1 VLVGSGSSGRRLEAM
16 VERPQGQLGW
26 RDYMRKRSILLVVGA
41 AALVASLIVGPAAT
55 AKTEAVAA
63 GTVIIGHDQEP
74 VTLNNL
80 ITEGNAYTTSLV
92 TNTVLAT
99 ASVYNQNAKLVPYLV
114 TAPPKIVKANPLTV
128 TFTYKA
134 NAKWSDGRQITGND
148 FLQTYRTIMNPNWD
162 ITSRDGWQD
171 IASVKV
177 KGKTVTVTWK
187 KGKAYAAWDALV
199 ATSPYP
205 AHKMAGQNFNDLYR
219 NSIDVASGPF
229 RFVSW
234 QKGTQLV
241 LARNAAFN
249 AGPKAKVDRVVF
261 RYIPSTPSL
270 FQALQSGEIQVTE
283 PQPQLQIVDIRKN
296 SRFKVQSGPGYF
308 WEHMDIQ
315 FGPKGHPAL
324 KQAYVR
330 QAIITGINRNQ
341 IKQALYVSPGLVANA
356 KDLPV
361 LQSHIFKPFEE
372 NYQPNWARW
381 SFSQKKV
388 IAMLKAKGCTG
399 GPNAP
404 SASNNDVWTCP
415 NVGKLSFRF
424 TTTSG
429 NQLRALTFEIA
440 QKQLKSVGIELVPRF
455 GPAGT
460 VFGQVLPSGDW
471 DIFMFT
477 WLGGPTSSATS
488 FGLYGCGGDQNYMN
502 YCNRKASN
510 LLQKAQFTPDPAAR
524 AKLLNAAEK
533 ILANDVM
540 SVPMYVRP
548 GFLINSN
555 NVKGPVLNPTQQGS
569 TWNVE
574 GWTVG

>member
-1 VLVGSGSSGRRLEAM
+1 
-16 VERPQGQLGW
+16 
-26 RDYMRKRSILLVVGA
+26 MRKRSILLVVGA

-55 AKTEAVAA
+55 AKTDAASA

-74 VTLNNL
+74 VTLNFY
-80 ITEGNAYTTSLV
+80 ITEGNAYTTSLAM
-92 TNTVLAT
+92 NPVLAS
-99 ASVYNQNAKLVPYLV
+99 ASVYNQNAKLTPFLV
-114 TAPPKIVKANPLTV
+114 DGAPKIVKSNPLTV
-128 TFTYKA
+128 SFKYKA
-134 NAKWSDGRQITGND
+134 TAKWSDGRQITGAD
-148 FLQTYRTIMNPNWD
+148 FMATYRTIMNPNFD
-162 ITSRDGWQD
+162 ITSREGWED
-171 IASVKV
+171 IARVIV
-177 KGKTVTVTWK
+177 KGKSVTVIWK

-199 ATSPYP
+199 ATSPMP
-205 AHKMAGQNFNDLYR
+205 AHKVAGQNFNDLWR
-219 NSIDVASGPF
+219 STIDVASGPF
-229 RFVSW
+229 KFVSW

-241 LARNAAFN
+241 LQKNTAFT

-270 FQALQSGEIQVTE
+270 FQALQSGEITVTE

-296 SRFKVQSGPGYF
+296 SKFKVQSGPGYF

-341 IKQALYVSPGLVANA
+341 IKQALYVSPGLVGNA

-404 SASNNDVWTCP
+404 SANNSAVWSCP

-502 YCNRKASN
+502 YCNKKASA

-524 AKLLNAAEK
+524 AKLLNEAEGK
-533 ILANDVM
+533 YLSNDVM

-548 GFLINSN
+548 GFLINASS
-555 NVKGPVLNPTQQGS
+555 VKGPILNPTQQGS
-569 TWNVE
+569 TWNAQ

>member
-1 VLVGSGSSGRRLEAM
+1 MEG
-16 VERPQGQLGW
+16 
-26 RDYMRKRSILLVVGA
+26 YMRKRSMLLVAGA
-41 AALVASLIVGPAAT
+41 VALVASLIVGPAAT
-55 AKTEAVAA
+55 AKSERQSA

-74 VTLNNL
+74 VTLNFY
-80 ITEGNAYTTSLV
+80 ITEGNAYTTSLAM
-92 TNTVLAT
+92 NPVLAS
-99 ASVYNQNAKLVPYLV
+99 ASVYNQNAKLTPYLV
-114 TAPPKIVKANPLTV
+114 DGAPKITKSNPLTV
-128 TFTYKA
+128 TFKYKA
-134 NAKWSDGRQITGND
+134 NAKWSDGKQITGAD
-148 FLQTYRTIMNPNWD
+148 FRATYNTYMNPNFD
-162 ITSRDGWQD
+162 ITSREGWED
-171 IASVKV
+171 IQSIRV
-177 KGKTVTVTWK
+177 KGKQVTVVWK
-187 KGKAYAAWDALV
+187 KGKSYAAWDALV
-199 ATSPYP
+199 ATSPMP
-205 AHKMAGQNFNDLYR
+205 AHKVAGQNFNDLWR
-219 NSIDVASGPF
+219 NSIDIASGPF

-241 LARNAAFN
+241 LAKNNAFT

-270 FQALQSGEIQVTE
+270 FQALNSGEIQVTE

-296 SRFKVQSGPGYF
+296 ASKFKVQSGPGYF

-324 KQAYVR
+324 KQKYIR
-330 QAIITGINRNQ
+330 QAIITGINRTQ
-341 IKQALYVSPGLVANA
+341 IKQALYVSPGLVGNA

-361 LQSHIFKPFEE
+361 LQSHIYKPFEE
-372 NYQPNWARW
+372 PYTPHWGRYKFGQA
-381 SFSQKKV
+381 KV
-388 IAMLKAKGCTG
+388 ISMLKAKNCTG
-399 GPNAP
+399 GPDKA
-404 SASNNDVWTCP
+404 SASNDKVWSCP

-424 TTTSG
+424 VTTSG

-502 YCNRKASN
+502 YCNKKSSN

-524 AKLLNAAEK
+524 AKLLNQAEK
-533 ILANDVM
+533 ILADDVM

-548 GFLINSN
+548 GFLINST

-569 TWNVE
+569 TWNAE
-574 GWTVG
+574 TWTVS

>member
-1 VLVGSGSSGRRLEAM
+1 
-16 VERPQGQLGW
+16 
-26 RDYMRKRSILLVVGA
+26 MRKRSILLLAGA

-55 AKTEAVAA
+55 AKPERQAA
-63 GTVIIGHDQEP
+63 GTVVIGHDQEP

-92 TNTVLAT
+92 TNTVLASG
-99 ASVYNQNAKLVPYLV
+99 AIYNQKATLVPELFE
-114 TAPPKIVKANPLTV
+114 APAKIVKSNPLTV
-128 TFTYKA
+128 SFKFKA
-134 NAKWSDGRQITGND
+134 TATWSDGKPLTGAD
-148 FLQTYRTIMNPNWD
+148 FLATYRTIMNPNWD
-162 ITSRDGWQD
+162 ITSREGWED
-171 IASVKV
+171 IASIKV
-177 KGKTVTVTWK
+177 KGKAVTVVWK

-199 ATSPYP
+199 STNVYP
-205 AHKMAGQNFNDLYR
+205 AHKMAGQNFNELFR
-219 NSIDVASGPF
+219 SGIDVSSGPF
-229 RFVSW
+229 KFVSW

-241 LARNAAFN
+241 LQKNTAYKATT
-249 AGPKAKVDRVVF
+249 PAKVDRVVF

-296 SRFKVQSGPGYF
+296 SKFKVQSGPGYF

-324 KQAYVR
+324 KQAFVR
-330 QAIITGINRNQ
+330 QALITGINRNQ

-361 LQSHIFKPFEE
+361 LQSHIFKPFEQY
-372 NYQPNWARW
+372 YQPNWKKW
-381 SFSQKKV
+381 GFSQKKV
-388 IAMLKAKGCTG
+388 ISILKGKGCTG
-399 GPNAP
+399 GPDTP
-404 SASNNDVWTCP
+404 SANNSAIWSCP
-415 NVGKLSFRF
+415 GVGKLSFRF

-440 QKQLKSVGIELVPRF
+440 QKQLKSVGIELLPRF

-477 WLGGPTSSATS
+477 WLGGPTSSSTS
-488 FGLYGCGGDQNYMN
+488 FTTYGCGGDQNYMN
-502 YCNRKASN
+502 YCNKQVSN
-510 LLQKAQFTPDPAAR
+510 LMNKARFTPDPATR
-524 AKLLNAAEK
+524 AKLLNQAEV
-533 ILANDVM
+533 IMVNDVP

-548 GFLINSN
+548 GFLINAASI
-555 NVKGPVLNPTQQGS
+555 KGPVLNPTQQGS
-569 TWNVE
+569 TWNSST
-574 GWTVG
+574 WQVG

>member
-1 VLVGSGSSGRRLEAM
+1 MEG
-16 VERPQGQLGW
+16 
-26 RDYMRKRSILLVVGA
+26 YMRKRSMLLVAGA
-41 AALVASLIVGPAAT
+41 VALVASLIVGPAAT
-55 AKTEAVAA
+55 AKSERQSA

-74 VTLNNL
+74 VTLNFY
-80 ITEGNAYTTSLV
+80 ITEGNAYTTSLAM
-92 TNTVLAT
+92 NPVLAS
-99 ASVYNQNAKLVPYLV
+99 ASVYNQNAKLTPYLV
-114 TAPPKIVKANPLTV
+114 DGAPKITKSNPLTV
-128 TFTYKA
+128 TFKYKA
-134 NAKWSDGRQITGND
+134 NAKWSDGKQITGAD
-148 FLQTYRTIMNPNWD
+148 FRATYNTYMNPNFD
-162 ITSRDGWQD
+162 ITSREGWED
-171 IASVKV
+171 IQSIRV
-177 KGKTVTVTWK
+177 KGKQVTVVWK
-187 KGKAYAAWDALV
+187 KGKSYAAWDALV
-199 ATSPYP
+199 ATSPMP
-205 AHKMAGQNFNDLYR
+205 AHKVAGQNFNDLWR
-219 NSIDVASGPF
+219 NSIDIASGPF

-241 LARNAAFN
+241 LAKNNAFT

-270 FQALQSGEIQVTE
+270 FQALNSGEIQVTE

-296 SRFKVQSGPGYF
+296 ASKFKVQSGPGYF

-324 KQAYVR
+324 KQKYIR
-330 QAIITGINRNQ
+330 QAIITGINRTQ
-341 IKQALYVSPGLVANA
+341 IKQALYVSPGLVGNA

-361 LQSHIFKPFEE
+361 LQSHIYKPFEE
-372 NYQPNWARW
+372 PYTPHWGRYKFGQA
-381 SFSQKKV
+381 KV
-388 IAMLKAKGCTG
+388 ISMLKAKNCTG
-399 GPNAP
+399 GPDKA
-404 SASNNDVWTCP
+404 SASNDKVWSCP

-424 TTTSG
+424 VTTSG

-502 YCNRKASN
+502 YCNKKSSN

-524 AKLLNAAEK
+524 AKLLNQAEK
-533 ILANDVM
+533 ILADDVM

-548 GFLINSN
+548 GFLINST

-569 TWNVE
+569 TWNALS
-574 GWTVG
+574 WTVS

>member
-1 VLVGSGSSGRRLEAM
+1 
-16 VERPQGQLGW
+16 
-26 RDYMRKRSILLVVGA
+26 MRKRSILLVVGA

-55 AKTEAVAA
+55 AKTDAASA
-63 GTVIIGHDQEP
+63 GTVVIGHDQEP
-74 VTLNNL
+74 VTLNTY
-80 ITEGNAYTTSLV
+80 ITEGNAYTTALAM
-92 TNTVLAT
+92 NPVLAS
-99 ASVYNQNAKLVPYLV
+99 ASVYDQNAKLVPLLV
-114 TAPPKIVKANPLTV
+114 DAAPKIVKSNPLTV
-128 TFTYKA
+128 SFKYK
-134 NAKWSDGRQITGND
+134 NTAKWSDGRQLTGAD
-148 FLQTYRTIMNPNWD
+148 FVATYRTIMNPNFD
-162 ITSRDGWQD
+162 ITSREGWQD
-171 IASVKV
+171 IASVKA
-177 KGKTVTVTWK
+177 KGKSVVVVWK

-199 ATSPYP
+199 ATSPMP
-205 AHKMAGQNFNDLYR
+205 AHKVAGQNFNDLWR

-229 RFVSW
+229 KFVSW

-241 LARNAAFN
+241 LQKNTAYN
-249 AGPKAKVDRVVF
+249 AGPKAKVDRVIF

-270 FQALQSGEIQVTE
+270 FQALSSGEIQVTE

-296 SRFKVQSGPGYF
+296 SKFKVQSGPGYF

-341 IKQALYVSPGLVANA
+341 IKQALYVSPGLVGNA

-361 LQSHIFKPFEE
+361 LQSHIFKPFET
-372 NYQPNWARW
+372 NYQPNWNKW

-388 IAMLKAKGCTG
+388 ISMLKAKGCTG
-399 GPNAP
+399 GPSAP
-404 SASNNDVWTCP
+404 SANNSAIWSCP

-455 GPAGT
+455 GPSGT

-488 FGLYGCGGDQNYMN
+488 FSLYGCGGDQNYMN
-502 YCNRKASN
+502 YCNKKASA

-524 AKLLNAAEK
+524 AKLLNEAESK
-533 ILANDVM
+533 YLSTDVM

-548 GFLINSN
+548 GFLINSTS
-555 NVKGPVLNPTQQGS
+555 VKGPVLNPTQQGS
-569 TWNVE
+569 TWNAQ

>member
-1 VLVGSGSSGRRLEAM
+1 
-16 VERPQGQLGW
+16 
-26 RDYMRKRSILLVVGA
+26 
-41 AALVASLIVGPAAT
+41 
-55 AKTEAVAA
+55 
-63 GTVIIGHDQEP
+63 
-74 VTLNNL
+74 
-80 ITEGNAYTTSLV
+80 
-92 TNTVLAT
+92 
-99 ASVYNQNAKLVPYLV
+99 
-114 TAPPKIVKANPLTV
+114 
-128 TFTYKA
+128 
-134 NAKWSDGRQITGND
+134 
-148 FLQTYRTIMNPNWD
+148 
-162 ITSRDGWQD
+162 
-171 IASVKV
+171 
-177 KGKTVTVTWK
+177 VTWK

-219 NSIDVASGPF
+219 NSIDVSSGPF
-229 RFVSW
+229 KFVSW

-241 LARNAAFN
+241 LAKNTAFS

-324 KQAYVR
+324 KKPYVR

-361 LQSHIFKPFEE
+361 LQSHIFKPFEQYYE
-372 NYQPNWARW
+372 PIWAKW
-381 SFSQKKV
+381 NFSQRKV
-388 IAMLKAKGCTG
+388 ITSVWAKGCTG
-399 GPNAP
+399 GPSAP
-404 SASNNDVWTCP
+404 SASNNAIWSCPDV
-415 NVGKLSFRF
+415 GRLSFRF
-424 TTTSG
+424 TTTTG
-429 NQLRALTFEIA
+429 NQLRQLTFEIA
-440 QKQLKSVGIELVPRF
+440 QKQLKSVGIELQARF
-455 GPAGT
+455 GPSGT

-471 DIFMFT
+471 DLFLFT

-502 YCNRKASN
+502 YCNKKASN

-524 AKLLNAAEK
+524 EKLLNQAEK
-533 ILANDVM
+533 MMANDVM
-540 SVPMYVRP
+540 SIPMYVRP
-548 GFLINSN
+548 GFLINNRRVS
-555 NVKGPVLNPTQQGS
+555 GTIINPTNQGS
-569 TWNVE
+569 TWTLQN
-574 GWTVG
+574 WTVAAS